1 MNIKQ
6 SRNILISLDCF
17 IHSLL
22 DKADQLDEDSLIA
35 YGKAHGVSSL
45 PISQC
50 QCKSDVM
57 WTTSQHQLLKI

>member
-35 YGKAHGVSSL
+35 YGKARGVSSH
-45 PISQC
+45 PVN
-50 QCKSDVM
+50 VM
-57 WTTSQHQLLKI
+57 